1 MQEGWL
7 GESQEA
13 RILMGGERHGDH
25 LTPLCALV
33 KQILNCCAP
42 FIFLYE
48 TDALTVL

>member
-13 RILMGGERHGDH
+13 RALMGGECHGDH

-33 KQILNCCAP
+33 KQILNCRVP
-42 FIFLYE
+42 FILLYE
-48 TDALTVL
+48 TDVLTVA